1 MYEKDTLSA
10 IEALSAAQWLA
21 FAPLAFQA
29 TSVMRDRGVLAA
41 LAAEGIT
48 TIGNV
53 QQIDRGYERMEEK
66 LRLLG
71 AQIERVEG

>member
-29 TSVMRDRGVLAA
+29 TAAMRDRGVLAA
-41 LAAEGIT
+41 LGAAKPTQGCTLEEVVAAT
-48 TIGNV
+48 NL
-53 QQIDRGYERMEEK
+53 DRK
-66 LRLLG
+66 S
-71 AQIERVEG
+71 VV